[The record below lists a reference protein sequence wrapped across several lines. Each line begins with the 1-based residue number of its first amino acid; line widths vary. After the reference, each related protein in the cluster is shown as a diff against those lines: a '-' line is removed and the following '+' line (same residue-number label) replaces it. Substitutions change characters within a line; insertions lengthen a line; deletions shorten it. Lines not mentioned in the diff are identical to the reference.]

1 MSLRAAAGPG
11 IEFLEYLSPRDGRPA
26 PSDERVND
34 FVHWQTVVASPDA
47 ELLATRLATARVP
60 FVSPG
65 VVHVED
71 RALGFDRA
79 FLVRD
84 PDGHVVQVV
93 AP

>member
-1 MSLRAAAGPG
+1 LRAAAGPG

-26 PSDERVND
+26 LPDERAND
-34 FVHWQTVVASPDA
+34 LVHWQTVTASADLD
-47 ELLATRLATARVP
+47 LLASRLTAAGMR

-65 VVHVED
+65 VVQVED
-71 RALGFDRA
+71 RALGFERG

-93 AP
+93 APN